1 MEEPSATAN
10 GEPPHTPAFLRI
22 PAFLPCR
29 CCCELHRLGSG
40 VLVPVVRVTGVLPQL
55 RTLKLEGAL
64 MSYHS
69 FFRKGSNLCR
79 RGKAQDR
86 PPRPLAE
93 LVQRGL
99 GALAVDELVRSLT
112 LSFPFPSCPW
122 TDACSCRPPSA
133 KQRRRAALRC
143 EPQASGRCAAGW
155 CRALRRRAEARRGS
169 GRAAGVLR
177 SRSCRGGRRWAAQ
190 GTAVCRTSSDRLRLR
205 QRRGWGGNCC
215 SFTRT
220 FAAEDAQRAP
230 HAFSPPAAHLCAAA
244 NIRVSARRLL
254 ESVQAAPHPLAL
266 EPARP
271 GARPASTAGRRTPP
285 ATARGDA
292 PLS

>member
-1 MEEPSATAN
+1 MAPLCPLHAYSHPTRSRAWPSGHRKRPSRRPSRRRARGAGGCSTPSASATSS
-10 GEPPHTPAFLRI
+10 
-22 PAFLPCR
+22 
-29 CCCELHRLGSG
+29 EL
-40 VLVPVVRVTGVLPQL
+40 
-55 RTLKLEGAL
+55 
-64 MSYHS
+64 
-69 FFRKGSNLCR
+69 
-79 RGKAQDR
+79 
-86 PPRPLAE
+86 
-93 LVQRGL
+93 
-99 GALAVDELVRSLT
+99 
-112 LSFPFPSCPW
+112 
-122 TDACSCRPPSA
+122 
-133 KQRRRAALRC
+133 RRAALGC
-143 EPQASGRCAAGW
+143 ELQASGRCAAGW

-215 SFTRT
+215 RFLRT

-230 HAFSPPAAHLCAAA
+230 DAFSPPAAHLCAAA

>member
-1 MEEPSATAN
+1 
-10 GEPPHTPAFLRI
+10 
-22 PAFLPCR
+22 
-29 CCCELHRLGSG
+29 
-40 VLVPVVRVTGVLPQL
+40 
-55 RTLKLEGAL
+55 

-215 SFTRT
+215 SFVRT
-220 FAAEDAQRAP
+220 FRGVHAQRAAQP
-230 HAFSPPAAHLCAAA
+230 VRRLPPTSALPRTSESL
-244 NIRVSARRLL
+244 RVGCSRACRRLRTLSRSNRPGLGPARR
-254 ESVQAAPHPLAL
+254 
-266 EPARP
+266 
-271 GARPASTAGRRTPP
+271 ARPADARHRPPRAATRRSPRPQPGPAWRPELRKTASCLTS
-285 ATARGDA
+285 A
-292 PLS
+292 PRLCRLAD

>member
-1 MEEPSATAN
+1 
-10 GEPPHTPAFLRI
+10 
-22 PAFLPCR
+22 
-29 CCCELHRLGSG
+29 
-40 VLVPVVRVTGVLPQL
+40 
-55 RTLKLEGAL
+55 

-205 QRRGWGGNCC
+205 QRRGWGGNCS
-215 SFTRT
+215 SFAGLTSWCG
-220 FAAEDAQRAP
+220 AQRRGTAC
-230 HAFSPPAAHLCAAA
+230 SPPAAHLCAAA

-285 ATARGDA
+285 ATTPHGDTA
-292 PLS
+292 AFKHYKSPFAHS

>member
-1 MEEPSATAN
+1 MAADFERLQLLLLKCTGSARGRRRSNSRSQAPLLPALLQQRLHCCSSEGRAAPAHACPACPAARVRTNPPVSVNPQQSKPSWRSQAQRRTAN
-10 GEPPHTPAFLRI
+10 RHTRLPSCGSLPFCRG
-22 PAFLPCR
+22 PCR
-29 CCCELHRLGSG
+29 CCELHRLGSG

-133 KQRRRAALRC
+133 KQRR
-143 EPQASGRCAAGW
+143 
-155 CRALRRRAEARRGS
+155 
-169 GRAAGVLR
+169 
-177 SRSCRGGRRWAAQ
+177 
-190 GTAVCRTSSDRLRLR
+190 
-205 QRRGWGGNCC
+205 
-215 SFTRT
+215 
-220 FAAEDAQRAP
+220 
-230 HAFSPPAAHLCAAA
+230 
-244 NIRVSARRLL
+244 
-254 ESVQAAPHPLAL
+254 
-266 EPARP
+266 
-271 GARPASTAGRRTPP
+271 
-285 ATARGDA
+285 
-292 PLS
+292 

>member
-1 MEEPSATAN
+1 MCPAVC
-10 GEPPHTPAFLRI
+10 GEL
-22 PAFLPCR
+22 L
-29 CCCELHRLGSG
+29 RLGSG

-205 QRRGWGGNCC
+205 QRRGWG
-215 SFTRT
+215 
-220 FAAEDAQRAP
+220 
-230 HAFSPPAAHLCAAA
+230 
-244 NIRVSARRLL
+244 
-254 ESVQAAPHPLAL
+254 
-266 EPARP
+266 
-271 GARPASTAGRRTPP
+271 
-285 ATARGDA
+285 
-292 PLS
+292 